1 MIQDRIEYRE
11 DEVKLPSREICLE
24 MLNDPQ
30 YKLAEGRKE
39 HVLNVNR
46 IAMKLGESIQK
57 AGENINLDILDRATL
72 LHDIAKGID
81 KDNHSREGANLVRRE
96 GWDEVMAEAIELHA
110 SEKAFESSHWETKL
124 LYYIDRRN
132 DGKTGKNMTIND
144 YISMKIEARPEK
156 REFYER
162 LRIKCIQLEKL
173 LNNILNKVDKN
184 LDGFFKE

>member
-81 KDNHSREGANLVRRE
+81 KDNHSR
-96 GWDEVMAEAIELHA
+96 
-110 SEKAFESSHWETKL
+110 
-124 LYYIDRRN
+124 
-132 DGKTGKNMTIND
+132 
-144 YISMKIEARPEK
+144 
-156 REFYER
+156 
-162 LRIKCIQLEKL
+162 
-173 LNNILNKVDKN
+173 
-184 LDGFFKE
+184 